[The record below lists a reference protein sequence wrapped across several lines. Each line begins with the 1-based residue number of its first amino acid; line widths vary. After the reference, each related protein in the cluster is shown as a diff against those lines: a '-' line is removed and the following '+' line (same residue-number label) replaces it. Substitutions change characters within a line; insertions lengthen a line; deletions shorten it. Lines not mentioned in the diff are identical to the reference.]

1 MEIEVIL
8 ILVCIVLAAFAVY
21 QTIRVS
27 GLRKE
32 VGNQEFLV
40 EAKDDIIRSL
50 NADKK
55 MLKAQIDAGSAK
67 RKELENDAIDAQL
80 SFNKLNALLVSKS
93 AKIVELEDQVSMLV
107 SQGNQVGLRR
117 GANGRFVSAD

>member
-8 ILVCIVLAAFAVY
+8 ILVCIVLAALAVY

-55 MLKAQIDAGSAK
+55 MLKAQIDAGSSK
-67 RKELENDAIDAQL
+67 RK
-80 SFNKLNALLVSKS
+80 
-93 AKIVELEDQVSMLV
+93 ELEDQVSMLV
-107 SQGNQVGLRR
+107 SQVNQVGLRR